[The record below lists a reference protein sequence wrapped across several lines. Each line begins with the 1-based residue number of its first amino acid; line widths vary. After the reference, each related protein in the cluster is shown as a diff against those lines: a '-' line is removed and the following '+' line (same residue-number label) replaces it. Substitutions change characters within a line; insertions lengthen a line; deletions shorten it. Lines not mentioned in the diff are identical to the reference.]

1 MALSNR
7 LNQIISEQNI
17 SKTEF
22 ARRLGITVN
31 YVYILT
37 GNSRPDTEQNKTI
50 SPALAKLIALE
61 FSAITQIGFSTETAQ
76 KSNMENAIW
85 RLNLFFLSAVISLKV
100 GT

>member
-7 LNQIISEQNI
+7 LNQIISEQ
-17 SKTEF
+17 TEF

-61 FSAITQIGFSTETAQ
+61 FGYNADWVLHGDGTE
-76 KSNMENAIW
+76 K
-85 RLNLFFLSAVISLKV
+85 
-100 GT
+100 

>member
-50 SPALAKLIALE
+50 SPM
-61 FSAITQIGFSTETAQ
+61 TQTGFSTETAQ
-76 KSNMENAIW
+76 KSNMENAI
-85 RLNLFFLSAVISLKV
+85 RHYAIIFVNPYIENNRV
-100 GT
+100 GGNSSD

>member
-50 SPALAKLIALE
+50 SILTGNSRPDTEQNKTISPALAKLIALE
-61 FSAITQIGFSTETAQ
+61 FGYNADWVLHGDGTE
-76 KSNMENAIW
+76 K
-85 RLNLFFLSAVISLKV
+85 
-100 GT
+100 

>member
-50 SPALAKLIALE
+50 STEQNKTISPALAKLIALE
-61 FSAITQIGFSTETAQ
+61 FGYNADWVLHGDGTE
-76 KSNMENAIW
+76 K
-85 RLNLFFLSAVISLKV
+85 
-100 GT
+100 

>member
-1 MALSNR
+1 MRIKGNGEMALSNR

-50 SPALAKLIALE
+50 SPAPRQADC
-61 FSAITQIGFSTETAQ
+61 S
-76 KSNMENAIW
+76 
-85 RLNLFFLSAVISLKV
+85 
-100 GT
+100 